1 MEVRQLRYTK
11 RSLDDVRSELTSRSN
26 PVDGSLRSSL
36 NSTQVSQ
43 RSGKAMSSPR
53 GKEAALSCFWTATE
67 DARHIGN
74 MWLPLL
80 AQTVTAVVLPCLD
93 LAVTCGSYVV
103 TRLRFGVLGAR
114 PPPHALHLQRPSRR
128 GGTTRGVGLDA
139 PNIHRARRG
148 ASFLHKTGCDG
159 RRAVLGR
166 TLAQEVA

>member
-114 PPPHALHLQRPSRR
+114 PPPHALHLQRPSKR
-128 GGTTRGVGLDA
+128 GERSPNRAMKSSGSVRFSRLALKSSISSGPKMFPA
-139 PNIHRARRG
+139 P
-148 ASFLHKTGCDG
+148 
-159 RRAVLGR
+159 AV
-166 TLAQEVA
+166 